1 MMIRQSIDLFDRN
14 LHLEIGKLFGQP
26 LIQRTN
32 LIGFHGSQSFGEP
45 ESLKRDVPENQLIWR
60 NVARLT
66 AEQPIVEDRSP
77 YVETSG

>member
-1 MMIRQSIDLFDRN
+1 MIRQSIDLFDRN
-14 LHLEIGKLFGQP
+14 LHLEIGKLFGLP

-45 ESLKRDVPENQLIWR
+45 ESLKRDVLENKLIWR

-77 YVETSG
+77 CVETSG